1 MDNKEA
7 VKKITSVTRQIQK
20 NNSCN
25 CRLFAC
31 FYRVKS
37 MRSAD
42 QQANHGR
49 WLYWRK

>member
-7 VKKITSVTRQIQK
+7 VKRLLLLQK

>member
-7 VKKITSVTRQIQK
+7 VK
-20 NNSCN
+20 
-25 CRLFAC
+25 RLLLLLGRYKKTIVVI
-31 FYRVKS
+31 YRVKS